1 MKTHTLQHHLLTGL
15 CFVALVAPA
24 WAAQTTISAQ
34 IQPQSISLGD
44 SAQLAVTIK
53 GSQSAEPEVPSV
65 NGLDITRVGQ
75 SSSMRSINGAV
86 TSSVTHIYRVTADRA
101 GSFTIP
107 AITAAGAGSTP
118 PITLRVDQGSGSQT
132 RRAPPQGRAQQTAPS
147 MQVDTSVDAQNQS
160 AFLRV
165 ILPKHELTVGEL
177 VPVEVKACFRAGV
190 SASLNGLPMLSSD
203 AFTLNKLSDNPEQT
217 REIINGAP
225 YTVVTWTS
233 SLSAVKAGE
242 YPLNLDLPVMVRVK
256 ERVKRGGGS
265 GRNPFKDFFGADS
278 PFDDSMFEDSFFD
291 DFFGQA
297 TEKPLTLHTDG
308 AVVKIKALPLQ
319 GRPANFTGAVGQFA
333 LSSEASTTS
342 GATGDPLTLKV
353 NVTGQGNFGRVSM
366 NGLPAS
372 ADWKSYNPSSKFEP
386 GDSSGTTGTKTFE
399 QSIVPL
405 KAGRQDI
412 PAVSFSYF
420 DPEKDAYVTKA
431 TDPIAVE
438 IAANSATA
446 LAATPVPDSVANAPT
461 TGEPD
466 ASSEGMAHDQ
476 EVPAHASSSLR
487 PLILRPWFIAMNGL
501 TFAVIILGS
510 LLLAIRSRRARD
522 PRRLEREAAEKA
534 VKESLATMD
543 EALKE
548 KDDTRF
554 FDAARRA
561 LQERLASQW
570 QVPVTKVT
578 LPEIRSRLN
587 GHAEDVSTI
596 LQTADD
602 VTYAGKRF
610 TAPDLKHW
618 RDLVKTQLQQLS
630 IS

>member
-1 MKTHTLQHHLLTGL
+1 MKTHTLQHPLLTGL
-15 CFVALVAPA
+15 CLVTLVAPA

-34 IQPQSISLGD
+34 IQPQAISLGD
-44 SAQLAVTIK
+44 SAQLSVTVK
-53 GSQSAEPEVPSV
+53 GSQAAEPEVPSV
-65 NGLDITRVGQ
+65 NGLDIMRVGQ
-75 SSSMRSINGAV
+75 SSSMQSINGAV

-107 AITAAGAGSTP
+107 AITAAGAGSTA
-118 PITLRVDQGSGSQT
+118 PITLRVAQGAGGQA
-132 RRAPPQGRAQQTAPS
+132 RRAPAQGRARLPATGIQDDAP
-147 MQVDTSVDAQNQS
+147 VDAKNQS

-165 ILPKHELTVGEL
+165 ILPKKELTVGEL

-203 AFTLNKLSDNPEQT
+203 AFTLNKLSDQPEQT
-217 REIINGAP
+217 REIINGAA

-256 ERVKRGGGS
+256 ERAKR
-265 GRNPFKDFFGADS
+265 GRNPFKDFFGEDL
-278 PFDDSMFEDSFFD
+278 PFGGSMFEDSFFD
-291 DFFGQA
+291 DFFGAA

-319 GRPANFTGAVGQFA
+319 GRPANFSGAVGQFA

-342 GATGDPLTLKV
+342 GATGDPLTLKI

-372 ADWKSYNPSSKFEP
+372 ADWKSYKPSSKFEP
-386 GDSSGTTGTKTFE
+386 GDSSGTTGTKIFE

-420 DPEKDAYVTKA
+420 DPEKEAYVTKA
-431 TDPIAVE
+431 TQPIAVE
-438 IAANSATA
+438 IAANAA
-446 LAATPVPDSVANAPT
+446 AAPAATPIPNPVANAPT
-461 TGEPD
+461 AGETA
-466 ASSEGMAHDQ
+466 ASSEGMAPDQ

-487 PLILRPWFIAMNGL
+487 PLVLRPWFIAVNGL
-501 TFAVIILGS
+501 TLAGLILGAMLS
-510 LLLAIRSRRARD
+510 AVRSRRASD

-543 EALKE
+543 AALKE
-548 KDDTRF
+548 KDDARF

-578 LPEIRSRLN
+578 LPEIRTRLN
-587 GHAEDVSTI
+587 GHAEGVSTI

-630 IS
+630 IP

>member
-1 MKTHTLQHHLLTGL
+1 MKIPTHQHHLLTGL
-15 CFVALVAPA
+15 CLLALMTQA

-34 IQPQSISLGD
+34 IQPQTISLGD
-44 SAQLAVTIK
+44 SAQLSVTVK
-53 GSQSAEPEVPSV
+53 DSQAAEPEVPSV
-65 NGLDITRVGQ
+65 SGLNITPVGQ
-75 SSSMRSINGAV
+75 SSSMRSINGTV
-86 TSSVTHIYRVTADRA
+86 TASVTHIYHVTADRA

-107 AITAAGAGSTP
+107 AITAAGVGSTA
-118 PITLRVDQGSGSQT
+118 PITLRVNQGAGGQT
-132 RRAPPQGRAQQTAPS
+132 RRAPAQGRAQLPAPGI
-147 MQVDTSVDAQNQS
+147 QDDTPVDAKNQS

-165 ILPKHELTVGEL
+165 ILPRHELTVGEL

-203 AFTLNKLSDNPEQT
+203 AFTLNKLSDQPEQT

-256 ERVKRGGGS
+256 DRAKRGAGG
-265 GRNPFKDFFGADS
+265 GRNPFKDFFGEDS
-278 PFDDSMFEDSFFD
+278 PFGGSMFEDSFFD
-291 DFFGQA
+291 DFFGTA

-308 AVVKIKALPLQ
+308 SVVKIKALPLQ
-319 GRPANFTGAVGQFA
+319 GRPAGFSGAVGQFA
-333 LSSEASTTS
+333 LSSEASPTS
-342 GATGDPLTLKV
+342 SATGDPLTLKI
-353 NVTGQGNFGRVSM
+353 NVTGQGNFGSVSM
-366 NGLPAS
+366 DGLPAS
-372 ADWKSYNPSSKFEP
+372 ADWKSYKPSAKFEP
-386 GDSSGTTGTKTFE
+386 GDSSGATGSKTFE

-405 KAGRQDI
+405 KAGRQEI
-412 PAVSFSYF
+412 PAVSFSYY
-420 DPEKDAYVTKA
+420 DPAKDAYVTKA
-431 TDPIAVE
+431 TQPIAIE
-438 IAANSATA
+438 IAANSA
-446 LAATPVPDSVANAPT
+446 AAQAAAPITNTVANAAAA
-461 TGEPD
+461 GEPD
-466 ASSEGMAHDQ
+466 ASSEGMAPDQ

-487 PLILRPWFIAMNGL
+487 PLLLRPWFVAMNGL
-501 TFAVIILGS
+501 TLAVIILG
-510 LLLAIRSRRARD
+510 AFVRAVRVRRTRH
-522 PRRLEREAAEKA
+522 PRQLELEVAENA

-543 EALKE
+543 AALMA

-578 LPEIRSRLN
+578 LPEIRARLN
-587 GHAEDVSTI
+587 GHAEGVSTI

-610 TAPDLKHW
+610 TAPDLERW
-618 RDLVKTQLQQLS
+618 RDLVKTQLQQFS

>member
-15 CFVALVAPA
+15 CLVTLVAPA

-34 IQPQSISLGD
+34 LQPQSIALGD

-53 GSQSAEPEVPSV
+53 GSQAAEPDVPSV
-65 NGLDITRVGQ
+65 SGLDIMPVGQ
-75 SSSMRSINGAV
+75 SSSMQSINGAV
-86 TSSVTHIYRVTADRA
+86 TASVTHIYSVTADRA

-107 AITAAGAGSTP
+107 AITAAGVGSTP
-118 PITLRVDQGSGSQT
+118 AITLRVYSGAGGQA
-132 RRAPPQGRAQQTAPS
+132 RRAPVQGRSQLPAPGI
-147 MQVDTSVDAQNQS
+147 QDDTPVDAKNQS

-165 ILPKHELTVGEL
+165 ILPKKELTVGEL

-203 AFTLNKLSDNPEQT
+203 AFTLNKLSDQPEQT
-217 REIINGAP
+217 REIINGAA

-242 YPLNLDLPVMVRVK
+242 YPLNLDLPVMLRVQ
-256 ERVKRGGGS
+256 ERAKRGTAG
-265 GRNPFKDFFGADS
+265 GRNPFKDIFGEDS
-278 PFDDSMFEDSFFD
+278 PVGGSMFEDSFFD
-291 DFFGQA
+291 DFFSQV

-319 GRPANFTGAVGQFA
+319 GRPANFSGAVGQFV
-333 LSSEASTTS
+333 LSSEATPTS
-342 GATGDPLTLKV
+342 GAAGDPLTLKI

-372 ADWKSYNPSSKFEP
+372 ADWKSYKPSVKFEP
-386 GDSSGTTGTKTFE
+386 GDTSGITGTKTFE
-399 QSIVPL
+399 QSIIPL

-420 DPEKDAYVTKA
+420 DPEKNAYVTK
-431 TDPIAVE
+431 TTEPIAVE
-438 IAANSATA
+438 IEVNSGAAP
-446 LAATPVPDSVANAPT
+446 AAVSSSNPMANAPA

-466 ASSEGMAHDQ
+466 ASSAGMAPDQ
-476 EVPAHASSSLR
+476 KVPVHASSSLR
-487 PLILRPWFIAMNGL
+487 PLVLRPWFIAVNGL
-501 TFAVIILGS
+501 TLTGIIFGS
-510 LLLAIRSRRARD
+510 LLLAVRSRRAKD
-522 PRRLEREAAEKA
+522 PRRLERVAAENA
-534 VKESLATMD
+534 ISESLVAMD
-543 EALKE
+543 AALKD

-578 LPEIRSRLN
+578 LPEIRVRLN
-587 GHAEDVSTI
+587 GHGGGVSTI

-630 IS
+630 IP

>member
-1 MKTHTLQHHLLTGL
+1 MKTHPLSLHLLTGL
-15 CFVALVAPA
+15 CIVTLMAPA

-44 SAQLAVTIK
+44 AAQLSVTVK
-53 GSQSAEPEVPSV
+53 GSQAAEPEVPSV
-65 NGLDITRVGQ
+65 NGLNITRVGQ

-86 TSSVTHIYRVTADRA
+86 TVSVTHVYHVTADRA
-101 GSFTIP
+101 GTFTIP
-107 AITAAGAGSTP
+107 GITAPGAGSTA

-132 RRAPPQGRAQQTAPS
+132 RGGRAQQTAPGI
-147 MQVDTSVDAQNQS
+147 QDDTPVDAKNQS

-203 AFTLNKLSDNPEQT
+203 AFTLNKLGDHPEQT
-217 REIINGAP
+217 REIINGVP

-256 ERVKRGGGS
+256 QQAKRGAGG
-265 GRNPFKDFFGADS
+265 GRNPFKDFFGAAS
-278 PFDDSMFEDSFFD
+278 PFDDSFFDDSFFD
-291 DFFGQA
+291 DFFGTAQ
-297 TEKPLTLHTDG
+297 EKPLTLHTDG

-319 GRPANFTGAVGQFA
+319 GRPANFSGAVGQFA
-333 LSSEASTTS
+333 LSSEASATS
-342 GATGDPLTLKV
+342 GATGDPLTLKIH
-353 NVTGQGNFGRVSM
+353 VTGQGNFGRVSM
-366 NGLPAS
+366 DGLPAN
-372 ADWKSYNPSSKFEP
+372 ADWKSYKPSTKFEP
-386 GDSSGTTGTKTFE
+386 AESTGTTGAKTFE

-405 KAGRQDI
+405 KAGRQEI

-431 TDPIAVE
+431 TRPIAID
-438 IAANSATA
+438 IAPN
-446 LAATPVPDSVANAPT
+446 AAAAASPGPNPVANAPARDEADT
-461 TGEPD
+461 T
-466 ASSEGMAHDQ
+466 SEGMAPDQ
-476 EVPAHASSSLR
+476 EVPVHARSSLR
-487 PLILRPWFIAMNGL
+487 PLVLRPWFIDLNGI
-501 TFAVIILGS
+501 TFVVIVLGAVFS
-510 LLLAIRSRRARD
+510 AIRSRRAKD

-534 VKESLATMD
+534 VKDSLVAMD

-548 KDDTRF
+548 NDDTRF

-570 QVPVTKVT
+570 HVPVTKVT
-578 LPEIRSRLN
+578 LPEIRARLN
-587 GHAEDVSTI
+587 GHAEGVSTI

-618 RDLVKTQLQQLS
+618 RDLIQSQLQQLS
-630 IS
+630 LS

>member
-1 MKTHTLQHHLLTGL
+1 MKTHTLLHHLLTGL
-15 CFVALVAPA
+15 CLVALMAPA
-24 WAAQTTISAQ
+24 WAAQTSISAQ

-44 SAQLAVTIK
+44 SAQLAVTLK
-53 GSQSAEPEVPSV
+53 GSQAAEPEVPSV
-65 NGLDITRVGQ
+65 SGLNITRVGQ
-75 SSSMRSINGAV
+75 SSSMRSINGTV
-86 TSSVTHIYRVTADRA
+86 TSTVTHIYHVTADRA

-107 AITAAGAGSTP
+107 AITAPGAGSTA
-118 PITLRVDQGSGSQT
+118 PITLRVDQGAGGQT
-132 RRAPPQGRAQQTAPS
+132 RRAPAQGRAQLPAPGI
-147 MQVDTSVDAQNQS
+147 QDDTPVDVKNQS

-203 AFTLNKLSDNPEQT
+203 AFTLNKLSDHPEQT
-217 REIINGAP
+217 REIIDGVP

-256 ERVKRGGGS
+256 QQAKRGAGG
-265 GRNPFKDFFGADS
+265 GRNPFKDFFGAAS
-278 PFDDSMFEDSFFD
+278 PFDDSFFDDSFFD
-291 DFFGQA
+291 DFFGTA

-319 GRPANFTGAVGQFA
+319 GRPANFSGAVGQFA
-333 LSSEASTTS
+333 LSSEASTAR
-342 GATGDPLTLKV
+342 GATGDPLTLKI

-366 NGLPAS
+366 DGLPAS
-372 ADWKSYNPSSKFEP
+372 ADWKSYKPSSKFEP

-405 KAGRQDI
+405 KAGRQEI

-420 DPEKDAYVTKA
+420 DPEKGAYVTKA
-431 TDPIAVE
+431 TQPIAVE
-438 IAANSATA
+438 IAANATA
-446 LAATPVPDSVANAPT
+446 APIPDSVKNAPA

-466 ASSEGMAHDQ
+466 TSYEGMAPDQ

-487 PLILRPWFIAMNGL
+487 PLVLRPWFIAMNGI
-501 TFAVIILGS
+501 TFVMIILGAM
-510 LLLAIRSRRARD
+510 LGAIRSRRAKD
-522 PRRLEREAAEKA
+522 PSRLEREAAEKA
-534 VKESLATMD
+534 VRESLATMD

-578 LPEIRSRLN
+578 LPEIRARLN
-587 GHAEDVSTI
+587 GHAEGVSTI

-602 VTYAGKRF
+602 VIYAGKRF
-610 TAPDLKHW
+610 AAPDLRHW
-618 RDLVKTQLQQLS
+618 RDLVKTQLEHLS
-630 IS
+630 LS

>member
-15 CFVALVAPA
+15 CLVTLVAPA

-34 IQPQSISLGD
+34 LQPQSITLGD

-53 GSQSAEPEVPSV
+53 GSQAAEPDVPSV
-65 NGLDITRVGQ
+65 SGLDIMPVGQ
-75 SSSMRSINGAV
+75 SSSMQSINGAV
-86 TSSVTHIYRVTADRA
+86 TASVTHIYRVTASRV

-107 AITAAGAGSTP
+107 AITAAGAGSTA
-118 PITLRVDQGSGSQT
+118 PITLRVDQGAGGQT
-132 RRAPPQGRAQQTAPS
+132 RRAPAQGRAQLPAPS
-147 MQVDTSVDAQNQS
+147 IQDDTPVDAKNQS

-165 ILPKHELTVGEL
+165 ILPKKELTVGEL

-203 AFTLNKLSDNPEQT
+203 AFTLNKLSDQPEQT
-217 REIINGAP
+217 REIINGAA

-242 YPLNLDLPVMVRVK
+242 YPLNLDLPVMLRVQ
-256 ERVKRGGGS
+256 ERAKRGTAG
-265 GRNPFKDFFGADS
+265 GRNPFKDIFGEDS
-278 PFDDSMFEDSFFD
+278 PVGGSMFEDSFFD
-291 DFFGQA
+291 DFFSQV

-319 GRPANFTGAVGQFA
+319 GRPANFSGAVGQFV
-333 LSSEASTTS
+333 LSSEATPTS
-342 GATGDPLTLKV
+342 GAAGDPLTLKI

-372 ADWKSYNPSSKFEP
+372 ADWKSYKPSVKFEP
-386 GDSSGTTGTKTFE
+386 GDTSGITGTKTFE
-399 QSIVPL
+399 QSIIPL
-405 KAGRQDI
+405 KAGQQDI

-420 DPEKDAYVTKA
+420 DPEKNAYVTK
-431 TDPIAVE
+431 TTEPIAVE
-438 IAANSATA
+438 IAVNSG
-446 LAATPVPDSVANAPT
+446 AAPAAVSSSNPMANAPA

-466 ASSEGMAHDQ
+466 ASSEGMAPDQ
-476 EVPAHASSSLR
+476 KVPAHASSSLR
-487 PLILRPWFIAMNGL
+487 PLVLRPWFVAVNGL
-501 TFAVIILGS
+501 TLTGIIFGS
-510 LLLAIRSRRARD
+510 LLLAVRSRRAKD
-522 PRRLEREAAEKA
+522 PRRLERVAAENA
-534 VKESLATMD
+534 ISESLIAMD
-543 EALKE
+543 AALKD

-578 LPEIRSRLN
+578 LPEIRVRLN
-587 GHAEDVSTI
+587 GHGGGVSTI

-630 IS
+630 IP

>member
-1 MKTHTLQHHLLTGL
+1 MKTHTLPLHLLTGL
-15 CFVALVAPA
+15 CLVALMAPA

-44 SAQLAVTIK
+44 SAQLSVTVK

-65 NGLDITRVGQ
+65 SGLNITRVGQ

-86 TSSVTHIYRVTADRA
+86 TASVTHIYHVTADRA

-107 AITAAGAGSTP
+107 AITAPGAGSTA
-118 PITLRVDQGSGSQT
+118 PITLRVDQGSGTQT
-132 RRAPPQGRAQQTAPS
+132 RRAPPQGRAQQNAPS
-147 MQVDTSVDAQNQS
+147 IQDDTPLDAKNQS

-217 REIINGAP
+217 REIINGVP

-256 ERVKRGGGS
+256 ERAKRGAGG
-265 GRNPFKDFFGADS
+265 GRNPFKDFFGAGS
-278 PFDDSMFEDSFFD
+278 PFDDSFFEDSFFD
-291 DFFGQA
+291 DFFGAA

-308 AVVKIKALPLQ
+308 SVVKIKALPLQ
-319 GRPANFTGAVGQFA
+319 GRPANFSGAVGQFA
-333 LSSEASTTS
+333 LNSEASTTS
-342 GATGDPLTLKV
+342 GATGDPITLKI

-366 NGLPAS
+366 DGLPAS
-372 ADWKSYNPSSKFEP
+372 TDWKSYKPSAKFEP

-405 KAGRQDI
+405 KAGRQEI

-431 TDPIAVE
+431 TQPIAIE
-438 IAANSATA
+438 IAAN
-446 LAATPVPDSVANAPT
+446 AAAAPITNPVANAPA
-461 TGEPD
+461 TGEAD
-466 ASSEGMAHDQ
+466 TNSEGMAPDQ
-476 EVPAHASSSLR
+476 EVPPHASASLR
-487 PLILRPWFIAMNGL
+487 PLVLRPWFIAMNGI
-501 TFAVIILGS
+501 TFAVIILGAMLS
-510 LLLAIRSRRARD
+510 AVRSRRAKD
-522 PRRLEREAAEKA
+522 PRRLEHEAAEKA
-534 VKESLATMD
+534 VRESLAAMD
-543 EALKE
+543 EALKQ

-578 LPEIRSRLN
+578 LPEIHARLN
-587 GHAEDVSTI
+587 GHAEGVSTI

-610 TAPDLKHW
+610 TAPDLQHW
-618 RDLVKTQLQQLS
+618 RDLVNTQLQHLS

>member
-15 CFVALVAPA
+15 CLVTLVAPA

-44 SAQLAVTIK
+44 SAQLSVTVK
-53 GSQSAEPEVPSV
+53 GSQAAEPDVPNVS
-65 NGLDITRVGQ
+65 GLDIMRVGQ
-75 SSSMRSINGAV
+75 SSSMQSINGAV
-86 TSSVTHIYRVTADRA
+86 TSSVTHIYRVTADRS

-118 PITLRVDQGSGSQT
+118 PITLHVDQGAGGQT
-132 RRAPPQGRAQQTAPS
+132 RRAPAQGRARLPAASIQDDAP
-147 MQVDTSVDAQNQS
+147 VDAKNQS

-165 ILPKHELTVGEL
+165 ILPKKELTVGEL

-203 AFTLNKLSDNPEQT
+203 AFTLNKLSDQPEQT
-217 REIINGAP
+217 REIINGAA

-256 ERVKRGGGS
+256 ERAKRGAGG

-278 PFDDSMFEDSFFD
+278 PFGDSMFEDSFFD
-291 DFFGQA
+291 DFFGAA

-319 GRPANFTGAVGQFA
+319 GRPANFSGAVGQFA

-342 GATGDPLTLKV
+342 GATGDPLTLKI

-372 ADWKSYNPSSKFEP
+372 ADWKSYKPSAKFEP
-386 GDSSGTTGTKTFE
+386 GDTSGTTGIKTFE

-431 TDPIAVE
+431 TEPIAVE
-438 IAANSATA
+438 IAANSGAA
-446 LAATPVPDSVANAPT
+446 PAATPISNSMANAPA

-466 ASSEGMAHDQ
+466 ASSEGMAPDQ
-476 EVPAHASSSLR
+476 NVPARASSSLR
-487 PLILRPWFIAMNGL
+487 PLVLRPWFIAVNGL
-501 TFAVIILGS
+501 TLAGLILGAMLS
-510 LLLAIRSRRARD
+510 AVRSRRARD

-534 VKESLATMD
+534 VKESLVVMD
-543 EALKE
+543 AALKE

-578 LPEIRSRLN
+578 LPEIRARLN
-587 GHAEDVSTI
+587 GHAEGVSTI

-630 IS
+630 IP